1 MNNHVVVP
9 LQKKSGMVHY
19 APFVLLYN
27 EKLADGAKRLNVA
40 GIKLEP
46 TREGA

>member
-1 MNNHVVVP
+1 
-9 LQKKSGMVHY
+9 MVHY

-27 EKLADGAKRLNVA
+27 EKTKDGMRLNVA

-46 TREGA
+46 EKAGAY